1 MTRKLSASRATSFI
15 NSVSQIM
22 IRGGSR
28 WKLSTLTIMLCTRTI
43 QFGQDFFHKFPTTVI
58 LEKPRS
64 TWDGTNIGGLCP
76 GIQRQNEFPHWQL
89 WIGTKNAVKNWHLL
103 QDCRI
108 KTVLNTMDYEFS
120 PKFHFEEHDH
130 LTCDVNH
137 LVNSIFEGSFTIVD
151 FIAEL
156 RQIDCRLRRGNLM
169 IHCKKCQ
176 NCGRQKKREN
186 ERFLAGMALTLLR
199 GMTNIRDHA

>member
-1 MTRKLSASRATSFI
+1 MRSLTRKLSASRATSFI

-108 KTVLNTMDYEFS
+108 KTVCNTMHRSQSLGQEVRCI
-120 PKFHFEEHDH
+120 
-130 LTCDVNH
+130 T
-137 LVNSIFEGSFTIVD
+137 
-151 FIAEL
+151 
-156 RQIDCRLRRGNLM
+156 
-169 IHCKKCQ
+169 
-176 NCGRQKKREN
+176 
-186 ERFLAGMALTLLR
+186 LAGNMPPTSLTLCSLPILER
-199 GMTNIRDHA
+199 AHVLPSQHNGHPCIVCAAARRSVKTNGFSAEWR

>member
-1 MTRKLSASRATSFI
+1 
-15 NSVSQIM
+15 
-22 IRGGSR
+22 
-28 WKLSTLTIMLCTRTI
+28 
-43 QFGQDFFHKFPTTVI
+43 
-58 LEKPRS
+58 
-64 TWDGTNIGGLCP
+64 
-76 GIQRQNEFPHWQL
+76 
-89 WIGTKNAVKNWHLL
+89 
-103 QDCRI
+103 
-108 KTVLNTMDYEFS
+108 MDYEFS

-137 LVNSIFEGSFTIVD
+137 LVNSIFEGSFTIGD

-169 IHCKKCQ
+169 IHFKKCQ